1 MTEQTEQNP
10 EVLQDLPAGADPGS
24 HVAPPDVATPG
35 PPHGPD
41 ESAAVDAGA
50 ADEAEKADQAD
61 HDHDHGFMVPDVAP
75 APDSSAP
82 VLEEP
87 RAEAAAS
94 QPAAETAGQ
103 PDVPGDAEAES
114 SEPTMRVKSGK
125 PARPKSAS
133 PKVRKAAAAPAVVSD
148 VPKSENM
155 NWYILKVQSNREES
169 IRESLLRRVS
179 IQGLDRYFSEVI
191 VPTEKV
197 TEFKSGKKRVI
208 KRKLYPGYIVVHME
222 INEDTWFLV
231 RETPGIG
238 DFTGA
243 SGVPSAMLPHEVE
256 RIIAKQEEK
265 SEKAPDLKIPF
276 AKGDRVKVI
285 EGNFENFEG
294 EVDAIDKTNG
304 RVTVMI
310 TIFNRTTPVEFEY
323 WQVESV

>member
-1 MTEQTEQNP
+1 MTEQTGPNP
-10 EVLQDLPAGADPGS
+10 EVLQDLPARQAGVDPQ
-24 HVAPPDVATPG
+24 PDI
-35 PPHGPD
+35 
-41 ESAAVDAGA
+41 
-50 ADEAEKADQAD
+50 
-61 HDHDHGFMVPDVAP
+61 
-75 APDSSAP
+75 AP
-82 VLEEP
+82 VLPEHDRDVSTVVEGTV
-87 RAEAAAS
+87 AEAAVSPPVCAEVHPEES
-94 QPAAETAGQ
+94 QPEANPEVAEHVTEAASPDPVVEVASPEPVKRAKTA
-103 PDVPGDAEAES
+103 AA
-114 SEPTMRVKSGK
+114 
-125 PARPKSAS
+125 ARP
-133 PKVRKAAAAPAVVSD
+133 PKARKAAAAVPAVVAD

-169 IRESLLRRVS
+169 IREGLLRRVS
-179 IQGLDRYFSEVI
+179 IQGLDRYFGEVI

-197 TEFKSGKKRVI
+197 TEFKGGKKRVI

-243 SGVPSAMLPHEVE
+243 SGVPTPMLPHEVE

>member
-1 MTEQTEQNP
+1 MTEQTGQNP
-10 EVLQDLPAGADPGS
+10 EVLLDSPA
-24 HVAPPDVATPG
+24 VY
-35 PPHGPD
+35 
-41 ESAAVDAGA
+41 AGV
-50 ADEAEKADQAD
+50 EQQ
-61 HDHDHGFMVPDVAP
+61 PDVAP
-75 APDSSAP
+75 VTQQDLEQSAIVEKTALPESLAEEDS
-82 VLEEP
+82 EELI
-87 RAEAAAS
+87 
-94 QPAAETAGQ
+94 
-103 PDVPGDAEAES
+103 V
-114 SEPTMRVKSGK
+114 RVKTK
-125 PARPKSAS
+125 ERARPRTEASKS
-133 PKVRKAAAAPAVVSD
+133 RKATVVAPAIVVD

-169 IRESLLRRVS
+169 IREGMLRRVS
-179 IQGLDRYFSEVI
+179 IQGLDRYFGEVI

-197 TEFKSGKKRVI
+197 TEFKGGKKRVI
-208 KRKLYPGYIVVHME
+208 KRKLYPGYIVIHME

-243 SGVPSAMLPHEVE
+243 SGVPTPMLPHEVE

-276 AKGDRVKVI
+276 TKGDRVKVI
-285 EGNFENFEG
+285 EGNFENFDG

>member
-1 MTEQTEQNP
+1 MTEQAGQNS
-10 EVLQDLPAGADPGS
+10 EVLPDLPAVPAVVDPQS
-24 HVAPPDVATPG
+24 DSAPVVPQQ
-35 PPHGPD
+35 
-41 ESAAVDAGA
+41 
-50 ADEAEKADQAD
+50 EAEAAGVMEATAAQGDAT
-61 HDHDHGFMVPDVAP
+61 AP
-75 APDSSAP
+75 APDETQP
-82 VLEEP
+82 TPPEMV
-87 RAEAAAS
+87 AAS
-94 QPAAETAGQ
+94 PQPVADA
-103 PDVPGDAEAES
+103 VPAES
-114 SEPTMRVKSGK
+114 VDRVK
-125 PARPKSAS
+125 AALRPKAV
-133 PKVRKAAAAPAVVSD
+133 PKSRKAAAVAAAPSAPE

-169 IRESLLRRVS
+169 IREGLLRRVS
-179 IQGLDRYFSEVI
+179 IQGLDRYFGEVI

-197 TEFKSGKKRVI
+197 TEFKAGKKRVI

-243 SGVPSAMLPHEVE
+243 SGVPSTMLPHEVE